1 MKLQFWRIG
10 ERTMRAISRVAIA
23 AAVFGVFFSV
33 LPVRGQDVVSY
44 KSLRGVQFREYQMVV
59 KIDSFDC
66 EATIGKKCRM
76 SMTVENKGDRP
87 ELFNATQLAI
97 DNGKGTTYRA
107 TPVEGQSAADLK
119 QELAPGT
126 SARFSVIFDGRIHF
140 DRRDPAHLR
149 YANTSKVRIIR

>member
-1 MKLQFWRIG
+1 MRDIG
-10 ERTMRAISRVAIA
+10 GVVIAMAAIA
-23 AAVFGVFFSV
+23 VFFS
-33 LPVRGQDVVSY
+33 LMPAYSQDVVSY

-76 SMTVENKGDRP
+76 SMTVENKGERP

-107 TPVEGQSAADLK
+107 VPPEGQSAADLK
-119 QELAPGT
+119 QELAPGA
-126 SARFSVIFDGRIHF
+126 SARFTVIFDGRIHF